1 MPDSL
6 YILAGIAAAI
16 NAAVRSDRN
25 RASSSTPRLRPVP
38 LRPANSLFGKEAESH
53 A

>member
-6 YILAGIAAAI
+6 YILAASAAMRE
-16 NAAVRSDRN
+16 VRFRRKRTLSG
-25 RASSSTPRLRPVP
+25 APRLRPVP

>member
-6 YILAGIAAAI
+6 YILAASAAAM

-25 RASSSTPRLRPVP
+25 RASSSTPRLRPVS
-38 LRPANSLFGKEAESH
+38 LRPANPLFGKEAESH